1 MTEGRPEAS
10 EEGTEGGAQA
20 PAPLSIRKNML
31 WNSFGSLANLA
42 CQYLIGIVIVR
53 LSDGFGAAGVYS
65 LALSVYYVFS
75 PVAEYRMNTIQVSDV
90 RDEHSTGE
98 YLAFRLLTCGAGLV
112 LSTGYAML
120 TCADDAWASIFL
132 FVLYRYV
139 MVVLGVF
146 HSCCQQN
153 MRMDYIGISSLLQ
166 GVVSLGV
173 FVVAFGLTRSLE
185 LTLSL
190 MTLSMV
196 AIGVAYTYPR
206 ARRFG
211 PIRLGISWHDART
224 LLVSCAPIVIG
235 GIMFNAAGSAP
246 KQYLSTALGADA
258 LGAYASVSQPVAIIQ
273 MGASYVYLPLL
284 GYFSRA
290 HAEGRRSRFLRLL
303 ARTTAGLLLVFVACS
318 VGLGLLGEPVLVLLC
333 GEVIRPYTYLLQP
346 LALYIAC
353 SASVSFLSDLAV
365 ALRHFGASFVGSAVQ
380 LAVTLALM
388 GPVIDSLGMVGASV
402 VGIAASCAAIVVIAL
417 LLLVRLRGS
426 FGDEGERGDSAS

>member
-1 MTEGRPEAS
+1 MGEKSEAGKKLMES
-10 EEGTEGGAQA
+10 GAQA

-53 LSDGFGAAGVYS
+53 LSDGFGAAGIYS

-75 PVAEYRMNTIQVSDV
+75 PVAEYRMNTIQISDV
-90 RDEHSTGE
+90 RDEHTTGE
-98 YLAFRLLTCGAGLV
+98 YFAFRLLTCGMGLL
-112 LSTGYAML
+112 LSTAYAML
-120 TCADDAWASIFL
+120 TCADDAWTSIFL

-139 MVVLGVF
+139 MIVLGVF
-146 HSCCQQN
+146 HSCCQQHL
-153 MRMDYIGISSLLQ
+153 RMDYIGISSLLQ
-166 GVVSLGV
+166 GIIPLGV
-173 FVVAFGLTRSLE
+173 FVGAFGLTRSLE

-190 MTLSMV
+190 MVLSV
-196 AIGVAYTYPR
+196 IGVGVVYTYPH
-206 ARRFG
+206 ACRFG
-211 PIRLGISWHDART
+211 AIRFGISWHDVRT

-303 ARTTAGLLLVFVACS
+303 ARTTAGLVLVFVACS

-365 ALRHFGASFVGSAVQ
+365 ALRHFGASFVGSAIQ

-402 VGIAASCAAIVVIAL
+402 VGIVASCAAILAIAL
-417 LLLVRLRGS
+417 LLFVCLKRS
-426 FGDEGERGDSAS
+426 FGGKQMEGAAP